1 MFRVL
6 GPLEITVGER
16 PAQPPG
22 PRQRELLAL
31 LLLRANQVVSIGT
44 IVRLAWGERPP
55 PTARR
60 QAQNCVGRLRR
71 LMTDVGLSPR
81 TIVTTPGGYLLK
93 VADDQLDMLAFLALA
108 DEGRALAGAGHVWKA
123 SRRYRSAL
131 ALWRGPAFQGI
142 ELGPLAGEV
151 ERLDERRLAVLE
163 DCLDLELRLGKHA
176 AVADEL
182 SVLVTQ
188 HPLRQRMWG
197 QMVLA
202 LFRCGREDEALIA
215 LERAR
220 ARFEPGERLL
230 AIEAAILRGEAG
242 VPERP
247 GRLPADLPDFT
258 GREDETAALAAL
270 LSREA
275 GAVVSGEAGIGKT
288 ALAVHVAHRVNG
300 RYPDGQ
306 LYASL
311 RGSGPAEVL
320 SGFLRRLGV
329 PGHAVP
335 DTLEERAELYRNK
348 LAGRRA
354 LIVLDDVAD
363 AAQARP
369 LLPEAP
375 RCAVLITSRSG
386 LDELTGGSRLP
397 GLGGMSAGSVLP
409 GLGGLADEAFRPE
422 PGGMAEGAFR
432 SGLGDVTAGP
442 PGPGPLPSWIAS
454 TGMSGFWAR
463 RSRLSAPRAGL
474 SLVRLTPLDSGPAM
488 TLLAKIAGAGRVA
501 AEAAAA
507 RDLVRHCGGSP
518 LAVRVAA
525 ARLAAEPRLPVSWLA
540 ERLSIPPGDH
550 QSGGVAAVGWP
561 VAEVL
566 RLGCAGLPEGAQRL
580 LRLAALVEAP
590 DFAPWVCAALLDAD
604 LAEAEELAERLVEA
618 QLLER
623 TSPARYRLHEVV
635 RAFASELAEGQ
646 VAGPSGQVSGAVSG
660 PAASGPAASGPA
672 ASGPAASGP
681 AASGPAAS
689 GPSASGLA
697 ASGLAVSGERA
708 EALGRLLDG
717 WLVLADQANGLRF
730 GGGSGPPE
738 GRWTPHGVAV
748 GDPADWFESER
759 PGLVSAVRQAAA
771 EGRTEHCC
779 RLAVALARFLE
790 GAGHLDDLAEC
801 LRLALAANPQSEA
814 GHTWAL

>member
-6 GPLEITVGER
+6 GPLEITMGER
-16 PAQPPG
+16 LAQPPG

-71 LMTDVGLSPR
+71 LMTDVGLSPK

-93 VADDQLDMLAFLALA
+93 VADDQLDMLAFLARA

-131 ALWRGPAFQGI
+131 ALWRGPAFDGI
-142 ELGPLAGEV
+142 ELGPLTGEV

-163 DCLDLELRLGKHA
+163 DCLDLELQLGKHV

-182 SVLVTQ
+182 AVLVAR
-188 HPLRQRMWG
+188 HPLRERMWG
-197 QMVLA
+197 QMVIA
-202 LFRCGREDEALIA
+202 LSRCGREREALIA
-215 LERAR
+215 LEGAR

-230 AIEAAILRGEAG
+230 EIEAAILRGEAG

-258 GREDETAALAAL
+258 GREEETGALAAL

-288 ALAVHVAHRVNG
+288 ALAVHVAHRVSS

-306 LYASL
+306 LFASL
-311 RGSGPAEVL
+311 RRSGPAEVL
-320 SGFLRRLGV
+320 AGFLRRLGV

-335 DTLEERAELYRNK
+335 DGVEERAELYRNK

-409 GLGGLADEAFRPE
+409 GLGGLADEAFRSE

-432 SGLGDVTAGP
+432 SGLGDATAGP
-442 PGPGPLPSWIAS
+442 PGSGPLPARPIWPAWA
-454 TGMSGFWAR
+454 GMSGFGVR
-463 RSRLSAPRAGL
+463 QSRPSTPRAGL
-474 SLVRLTPLDSGPAM
+474 SLVKLAPLESGPAM
-488 TLLAKIAGAGRVA
+488 TLLAKVAGAGRVA
-501 AEAAAA
+501 AEVAAA

-518 LAVRVAA
+518 LAIRVAA
-525 ARLAAEPRLPVSWLA
+525 ARLDAEPRLRVSWMA
-540 ERLSIPPGDH
+540 DRLSGHAIQRDPRPEHPRPERPDPEH
-550 QSGGVAAVGWP
+550 PRHEHSDREHPRPEHSDREHPRPERPDRERRSGRQDSEVISALGWP
-561 VAEVL
+561 AAEVL
-566 RLGCAGLPEGAQRL
+566 GLGYAGLPEAAQRL
-580 LRLAALVEAP
+580 LRLTCLVEAP

-623 TSPARYRLHEVV
+623 TGPARYRLQDVV
-635 RAFASELAEGQ
+635 RAFAARR
-646 VAGPSGQVSGAVSG
+646 AGGD
-660 PAASGPAASGPA
+660 
-672 ASGPAASGP
+672 
-681 AASGPAAS
+681 
-689 GPSASGLA
+689 
-697 ASGLAVSGERA
+697 ERA

-738 GRWTPHGVAV
+738 GRWSPKGVAV

-771 EGRTEHCC
+771 EGRAEHCC

-801 LRLALAANPQSEA
+801 LRLALAANPQSEP

>member
-16 PAQPPG
+16 LAQPPG

-44 IVRLAWGERPP
+44 IVRLAWGERPA

-71 LMTDVGLSPR
+71 LMTDVGLSPK

-93 VADDQLDMLAFLALA
+93 VADDQLDMLAFLARA

-123 SRRYRSAL
+123 SRSYRSAL
-131 ALWRGPAFQGI
+131 ALWRGPAFDGV
-142 ELGPLAGEV
+142 ELGPLTGEV

-163 DCLDLELRLGKHA
+163 DCLDLELQLGKHA

-182 SVLVTQ
+182 AVLVSR
-188 HPLRQRMWG
+188 HPLRERMWG

-202 LFRCGREDEALIA
+202 LYRCGREPEALIA

-230 AIEAAILRGEAG
+230 EIEAAILRGEAG

-258 GREDETAALAAL
+258 GREEETGALAAL

-306 LYASL
+306 LFASL

-320 SGFLRRLGV
+320 AGFLRRLGV

-335 DTLEERAELYRNK
+335 DGIEDRAELYRNK

-409 GLGGLADEAFRPE
+409 GLGGLADEAFRSE

-432 SGLGDVTAGP
+432 SGLGDATAGP
-442 PGPGPLPSWIAS
+442 PGSGPLPARPAWPAWA
-454 TGMSGFWAR
+454 GMSGFGGR
-463 RSRLSAPRAGL
+463 QSRPSAPRAGL
-474 SLVRLTPLDSGPAM
+474 SLVELAPLENGPAM

-501 AEAAAA
+501 AEVAAA

-518 LAVRVAA
+518 LAIRVAA
-525 ARLAAEPRLPVSWLA
+525 ARLTAEPRLPVSWMA
-540 ERLSIPPGDH
+540 DRLSGHAIPRAPRSDGQDPE
-550 QSGGVAAVGWP
+550 ALGWP
-561 VAEVL
+561 AAEVL
-566 RLGCAGLPEGAQRL
+566 GLGYAGLPEAAQRL
-580 LRLAALVEAP
+580 LRLTGLVEAP

-623 TSPARYRLHEVV
+623 TGPARYRLQDVV
-635 RAFASELAEGQ
+635 RLFAARRTG
-646 VAGPSGQVSGAVSG
+646 GD
-660 PAASGPAASGPA
+660 
-672 ASGPAASGP
+672 
-681 AASGPAAS
+681 
-689 GPSASGLA
+689 
-697 ASGLAVSGERA
+697 ERA

-738 GRWTPHGVAV
+738 GRWTPKGVAV

-771 EGRTEHCC
+771 EGRAEHCC

-801 LRLALAANPQSEA
+801 LRLALAANPQSEP

>member
-6 GPLEITVGER
+6 GPLEITMGER
-16 PAQPPG
+16 LAQPPG

-71 LMTDVGLSPR
+71 LMTDVGLSPK

-93 VADDQLDMLAFLALA
+93 VADDQLDMLAFLARA

-131 ALWRGPAFQGI
+131 ALWRGPAFDGV
-142 ELGPLAGEV
+142 ELGPLTGEV

-163 DCLDLELRLGKHA
+163 DCLDLELQLGKHV

-182 SVLVTQ
+182 AVLVAR
-188 HPLRQRMWG
+188 HPLRERMWG
-197 QMVLA
+197 QMVIA
-202 LFRCGREDEALIA
+202 LYRSGREHEALIA
-215 LERAR
+215 LEGAR

-230 AIEAAILRGEAG
+230 EIEAAILRGEAG

-258 GREDETAALAAL
+258 GREEETGALVAL

-288 ALAVHVAHRVNG
+288 ALAVHVAHRVSS

-306 LYASL
+306 LFASL

-320 SGFLRRLGV
+320 AGFLRRLGV

-335 DTLEERAELYRNK
+335 DGVEERAELYRNK

-409 GLGGLADEAFRPE
+409 GLGGLADEAFRSE

-432 SGLGDVTAGP
+432 SGLGDATAGP
-442 PGPGPLPSWIAS
+442 PGSGPLPARPIWPAWA
-454 TGMSGFWAR
+454 GMSGFGVR
-463 RSRLSAPRAGL
+463 QSRPSAPRAGL
-474 SLVRLTPLDSGPAM
+474 SLVQLAPLESGPAM

-501 AEAAAA
+501 AEVAAA

-518 LAVRVAA
+518 LAIRVAA
-525 ARLAAEPRLPVSWLA
+525 ARLAAEPRLRVSWLA
-540 ERLSIPPGDH
+540 DRLSGHAIHRNPLAEQPRPSHPRPQQPDGEHLDRQH
-550 QSGGVAAVGWP
+550 PDRERQGREATLALGWP
-561 VAEVL
+561 ADEVL
-566 RLGCAGLPEGAQRL
+566 GLGYAGLPEAAQRL
-580 LRLAALVEAP
+580 LRLTGLVEAP
-590 DFAPWVCAALLDAD
+590 DFAPWVCSALLDAD

-623 TSPARYRLHEVV
+623 TGPARYRLQDVV
-635 RAFASELAEGQ
+635 RAFAARRTG
-646 VAGPSGQVSGAVSG
+646 GD
-660 PAASGPAASGPA
+660 
-672 ASGPAASGP
+672 
-681 AASGPAAS
+681 
-689 GPSASGLA
+689 
-697 ASGLAVSGERA
+697 ERA

-738 GRWTPHGVAV
+738 GRWSPKGVAV

-771 EGRTEHCC
+771 EGRAEHCC

-801 LRLALAANPQSEA
+801 LRLALAANPQSEP

>member
-16 PAQPPG
+16 LAQPPG

-71 LMTDVGLSPR
+71 LMTDVGLSPK

-93 VADDQLDMLAFLALA
+93 VADDQLDMLAFLARA

-131 ALWRGPAFQGI
+131 ALWRGPAFDGV
-142 ELGPLAGEV
+142 ELGPLTGEV

-163 DCLDLELRLGKHA
+163 DCLDLELKLGKHA

-182 SVLVTQ
+182 AVLVSR
-188 HPLRQRMWG
+188 HPLRERMWG

-202 LFRCGREDEALIA
+202 LYRCGREHEALIA
-215 LERAR
+215 LERARAR

-230 AIEAAILRGEAG
+230 EIEAAILRGDAG

-258 GREDETAALAAL
+258 GREEETGALAAL

-275 GAVVSGEAGIGKT
+275 GAVVSGEPGIGKT

-300 RYPDGQ
+300 SYPDGQ
-306 LYASL
+306 LFASL

-320 SGFLRRLGV
+320 AGFLRRLGV

-335 DTLEERAELYRNK
+335 DGIEERAELYRNK

-409 GLGGLADEAFRPE
+409 GLGGLADEAFRSE

-432 SGLGDVTAGP
+432 SGLGDATAGP
-442 PGPGPLPSWIAS
+442 PGSGPLPARPAWPAWA
-454 TGMSGFWAR
+454 GMSGFGAR
-463 RSRLSAPRAGL
+463 QSRPSAPRAGL
-474 SLVRLTPLDSGPAM
+474 SLVELAPLENGPAM

-501 AEAAAA
+501 AEVAAA

-518 LAVRVAA
+518 LAIRVAA
-525 ARLAAEPRLPVSWLA
+525 ARLTAEPRLPVSWMA
-540 ERLSIPPGDH
+540 DRLSGHAIPRTPRSDGQDPE
-550 QSGGVAAVGWP
+550 ALGWP
-561 VAEVL
+561 AAEVL
-566 RLGCAGLPEGAQRL
+566 GLGYAGLPEPAQRL
-580 LRLAALVEAP
+580 LRLTGLVEAP

-604 LAEAEELAERLVEA
+604 LAEAEEMAERLVEA

-623 TSPARYRLHEVV
+623 TGPARYRLQDVV
-635 RAFASELAEGQ
+635 RRFAARRTG
-646 VAGPSGQVSGAVSG
+646 GD
-660 PAASGPAASGPA
+660 
-672 ASGPAASGP
+672 
-681 AASGPAAS
+681 
-689 GPSASGLA
+689 
-697 ASGLAVSGERA
+697 ERA

-738 GRWTPHGVAV
+738 GRWTPKGVAV

-771 EGRTEHCC
+771 EGRAEHCC

-801 LRLALAANPQSEA
+801 LRLALAANPQSEP